1 MAMIV
6 AGRFTTFEQ
15 AEAGARHLYGMRATS
30 GRTTYRC
37 SF

>member
-15 AEAGARHLYGMRATS
+15 AEAGARHLYARDFGPDD
-30 GRTTYRC
+30 YRC